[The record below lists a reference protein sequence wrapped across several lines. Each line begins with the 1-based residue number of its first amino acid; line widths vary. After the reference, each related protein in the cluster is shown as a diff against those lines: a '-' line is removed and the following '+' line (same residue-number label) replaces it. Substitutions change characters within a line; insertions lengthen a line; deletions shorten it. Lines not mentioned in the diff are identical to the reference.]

1 MGLLRRMNTLEIG
14 IYACFW
20 NNILQRAN
28 ATSKKLQT
36 VKLDL
41 NSAVASL
48 HSLREYIKDKRG
60 EFQVFE
66 REGEELTGAT
76 YQVERQSRRKDDIS
90 SPSKKFEVQSFLP
103 VIDVFLSSL
112 EKRTKAYEDIAQ
124 KFGFFRNITKM
135 NKKDLKAAAQRL
147 VAAYSSDLD
156 HPFDSEIIK
165 FLAFVQYYINE
176 EPKKVSFEQFCYNL
190 LHDKEVKESFPN
202 VEVALRMYLSLMI
215 SNCSGERS
223 FSKLKLIQ
231 NRLRTSM
238 VQGRLVHLVMMSLEW
253 DILREL
259 DFKDVIISLQQ
270 QSPERCHL

>member
-1 MGLLRRMNTLEIG
+1 MNTLEIG

-66 REGEELTGAT
+66 REGEELKGAT

-90 SPSKKFEVQSFLP
+90 SPSKKKNELQSFLP

-112 EKRTKAYEDIAQ
+112 EKK
-124 KFGFFRNITKM
+124 
-135 NKKDLKAAAQRL
+135 
-147 VAAYSSDLD
+147 
-156 HPFDSEIIK
+156 
-165 FLAFVQYYINE
+165 NE
-176 EPKKVSFEQFCYNL
+176 SV
-190 LHDKEVKESFPN
+190 
-202 VEVALRMYLSLMI
+202 
-215 SNCSGERS
+215 
-223 FSKLKLIQ
+223 
-231 NRLRTSM
+231 
-238 VQGRLVHLVMMSLEW
+238 
-253 DILREL
+253 
-259 DFKDVIISLQQ
+259 
-270 QSPERCHL
+270 